1 MNAGLLLL
9 EYAVIGLALLV
20 VALDLFCHDSDRR
33 RQIGLVA
40 SGCLAAICAYSFL
53 IHPEGSAFGGAYV
66 MDPLALWFKR
76 FFLLTGVIVMVVS
89 TEYAKQFETGVSEY
103 YVLQLFALTG
113 MLFAASANHFMLLF
127 VALELMTVTFY
138 VLVGYM
144 RQRVSS
150 LEAGVKYLVLAA
162 MSSAFLIYGIALVY
176 GVSGT
181 MDFTQL
187 GNRLQADHDLTG
199 NVVLRLGMLLL
210 FLGLAFKLAA
220 FPVQIWAP
228 DVYEGA
234 PTPTTAFLAA
244 GSKAVGVVLL
254 LRLMGQA
261 AYEFA
266 LGSEK
271 LLMIVAGL
279 TILYGSLC
287 ALPQRNL
294 KRMLG
299 YSSIASA
306 GYLLMGFAAMS
317 ASGSVAI
324 LYYMAGY
331 LFSVLGAFAVVAVVA
346 NRAGAADVG
355 ALAGLSRRNPLM
367 AATLTMAMV
376 SLAGIPPLAGFFGK
390 FLIFKSVLEQGVNYG
405 AYYYLVG
412 VAIFGV
418 IVSLYYYFNVIRAVY
433 WSKDSADLTP
443 IEISS
448 PLRYTLWACIGG
460 MLWLGLYPQVV
471 LKSAAAATALLKLPS
486 LN

>member
-1 MNAGLLLL
+1 MNAGLLIF
-9 EYAVIGLALLV
+9 EYAVLGLALMV
-20 VALDLFCHDSDRR
+20 VGLDLFCHSVERR
-33 RQIGLVA
+33 RQIGGVA
-40 SGCLAAICAYSFL
+40 AGCLAAICIYSFFVS
-53 IHPEGSAFGGAYV
+53 PVGTAFGGAYV
-66 MDPLALWFKR
+66 NDAMALWFKR
-76 FFLLTGVIVMVVS
+76 FFLIAGVVVLVIS
-89 TEYAKQFETGVSEY
+89 NEYSRHFESGVTEFYS
-103 YVLQLFALTG
+103 LQLLALVG

-138 VLVGYM
+138 VLVGYL
-144 RQRVSS
+144 RQRADS

-162 MSSAFLIYGIALVY
+162 ISSGFLIYGIALIY

-181 MDFTQL
+181 MDFA
-187 GNRLQADHDLTG
+187 RLAEKFHADHALAG
-199 NVVLRLGMLLL
+199 NLVLRMGMLLI

-228 DVYEGA
+228 DVYQGA

-261 AYEFA
+261 AYDVA
-266 LGSEK
+266 LGAEK
-271 LLMIVAGL
+271 LIMIVSAL

-306 GYLLMGFAAMS
+306 GYLLMGFASMS
-317 ASGSVAI
+317 ASGSTAI

-331 LFSVLGAFAVVAVVA
+331 LFSVLGAFAVIAVVVS
-346 NRAGAADVG
+346 RAGAEDVG
-355 ALAGLSRRNPLM
+355 SLAGLNQRNPLL

-390 FLIFKSVLEQGVNYG
+390 FLIFKAVLEQGVNYN
-405 AYYYLVG
+405 AYYYLLAVAIVG
-412 VAIFGV
+412 VV
-418 IVSLYYYFNVIRAVY
+418 ISLYYYFNVIRAIY
-433 WSKDSADLTP
+433 WSRDPADLTP
-443 IEISS
+443 IEIGA
-448 PLRYTLWACIGG
+448 PLKYVMWACIAG

-471 LKSAAAATALLKLPS
+471 LKTAGAAAAVLRFPP